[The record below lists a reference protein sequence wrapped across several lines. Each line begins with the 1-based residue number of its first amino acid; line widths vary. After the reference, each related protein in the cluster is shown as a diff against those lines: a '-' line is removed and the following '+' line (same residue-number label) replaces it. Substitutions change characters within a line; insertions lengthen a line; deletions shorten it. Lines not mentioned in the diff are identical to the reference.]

1 MVTYDVTDIH
11 CPSWTESWVL
21 TTIRNLA
28 QEFDLVVKEETTLL
42 SKKGSIHCHLAH
54 PKQPGL
60 LEVTV
65 WPRRQSVW
73 IDMHDNRRADWNA
86 AIIEAVASRLAE
98 EFGGRAEKR
107 PS

>member
-42 SKKGSIHCHLAH
+42 SKKGSIH
-54 PKQPGL
+54 
-60 LEVTV
+60 
-65 WPRRQSVW
+65 
-73 IDMHDNRRADWNA
+73 
-86 AIIEAVASRLAE
+86 
-98 EFGGRAEKR
+98 
-107 PS
+107 